1 MFACSQETLK
11 QIKRFRF
18 DQKPLSLNNF
28 QESDFSDPDLCNDFL
43 FVLFSHIQEKTLDP
57 TLLNQENLY
66 SLVKS
71 RNNQKACHFFHIMT
85 PDMIKVTQFLNTVY
99 NLDPFIFTG
108 NIHDTDNYKQLTH
121 YLSDYIF
128 RKTTFNVNDDII
140 LKAWLVHII
149 YNLHKQF
156 PDKEKKSDLYF
167 LTQLFFEQTLF
178 SQYNDAYNNIILDK
192 TEFSF
197 LTQSQHKL
205 SLAEYFMIARE
216 DLYYDNLLN
225 KEKYIPSRALCDYL
239 SIIKH
244 SVNHTETHIFI
255 EQHILQS
262 KVAHLQK
269 VAYSTDRL

>member
-18 DQKPLSLNNF
+18 DQNPLSLNNF

-43 FVLFSHIQEKTLDP
+43 FVLFSHIKEKTISP
-57 TLLNQENLY
+57 A
-66 SLVKS
+66 SLHEDKLHSLIKS
-71 RNNQKACHFFHIMT
+71 RNNQKSCHFLHIMT
-85 PDMIKVTQFLNTVY
+85 PDMTQVTQFLHTIY
-99 NLDPFIFTG
+99 HIDPLIFTG
-108 NIHDTDNYKQLTH
+108 SIQNKDNYKQLTH

-128 RKTTFNVNDDII
+128 CKTTFNLNDDII

-156 PDKEKKSDLYF
+156 PDKEKESDLYF
-167 LTQLFFEQTLF
+167 LTQLFFQQPLF
-178 SQYNDAYNNIILDK
+178 TQYNDAYNNILLDK
-192 TEFSF
+192 VEFSF
-197 LTQSQHKL
+197 LTHSQQKL